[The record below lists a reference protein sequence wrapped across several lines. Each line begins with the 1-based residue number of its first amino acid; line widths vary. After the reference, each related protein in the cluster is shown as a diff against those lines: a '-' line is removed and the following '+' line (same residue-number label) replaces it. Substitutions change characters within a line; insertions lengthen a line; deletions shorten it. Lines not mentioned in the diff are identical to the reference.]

1 VCRQLA
7 FWLAKDMT
15 CFDVVSLAYALVT
28 YVAVGGAMAR
38 ASVAPRA
45 DGSRDAVGT
54 SSALPPAN
62 QRLVPAAP
70 PAARRATRPPRRLP
84 ACITRLHHPPA
95 SPAAHRLCSTACR
108 ARSPGRAT
116 LYGVGR

>member
-28 YVAVGGAMAR
+28 YVTVGGAMAR

-54 SSALPPAN
+54 SS
-62 QRLVPAAP
+62 
-70 PAARRATRPPRRLP
+70 
-84 ACITRLHHPPA
+84 
-95 SPAAHRLCSTACR
+95 
-108 ARSPGRAT
+108 
-116 LYGVGR
+116 

>member
-1 VCRQLA
+1 MAVACSQGCSLPPYAPQVCRQLA

-28 YVAVGGAMAR
+28 YVTVGGAMAR

-62 QRLVPAAP
+62 QRLV
-70 PAARRATRPPRRLP
+70 RRRDHEPYQP
-84 ACITRLHHPPA
+84 
-95 SPAAHRLCSTACR
+95 SP
-108 ARSPGRAT
+108 SP
-116 LYGVGR
+116 